1 MALFGGD
8 IVTRVH
14 RDRADK
20 RIIFERVQDVEPI
33 LDANKALQGERQRG
47 DFRHIASI
55 PNVIIEKWMNESG
68 APILSMGSEEFAR
81 FIRRKLADPDNAF
94 LRTDS
99 AVPTYV
105 AGAKLQA

>member
-1 MALFGGD
+1 MTLFGGD
-8 IVTRVH
+8 IVSRVH
-14 RDRADK
+14 RDKADGTVT
-20 RIIFERVQDVEPI
+20 FERRQDVEPI

-55 PNVIIEKWMNESG
+55 PNVLIERWMNEEG
-68 APILSMGSEEFAR
+68 APVLSMGSEEFAR

-99 AVPTYV
+99 SAATYV
-105 AGAKLQA
+105 PGATL

>member
-1 MALFGGD
+1 MTLFGGD

-14 RDRADK
+14 RDKADR

-55 PNVIIEKWMNESG
+55 PNVILEKWMNDDG
-68 APILSMGSEEFAR
+68 ANVLAMGTREFEA
-81 FIRRKLADPDNAF
+81 FVRRKLADPDNAF

-99 AVPTYV
+99 KAALYV
-105 AGAKLQA
+105 SGHKL